1 MYENFERIPAEEQ
14 ERILGACIQQFAQH
28 GYQEASTN
36 AIVKQ
41 AGIPKGTL
49 FFYFGNKKN
58 LYLYV
63 IDYAVERF
71 VEAMDRMEAEREDQP
86 PSDLFERLLDRGRR
100 RMHFAIQEPSL
111 YRLFFNAFL
120 HTPPEIRAEIESRFS
135 SYAAES
141 ARRLYAG
148 LDRSPFRDGIQV
160 EKAVALVNLVLE
172 GAFSRYADQFR
183 RGSPVDALALVEGL
197 TLEVGEYFE
206 LIKHGVYQTPGNN
219 R

>member
-14 ERILGACIQQFAQH
+14 ERILRACIQQFAEY
-28 GYQEASTN
+28 GYQGASTN

-49 FFYFGNKKN
+49 FFYFGSKKD

-71 VEAMDRMEAEREDQP
+71 VEAMDRWAGEAGDEAET
-86 PSDLFERLLDRGRR
+86 DLFERLLARGRR
-100 RMHFAIQEPSL
+100 RMRFAVQEPSL

-120 HTPPEIRAEIESRFS
+120 HTPPEIRAEIQSRFS

-148 LDRSPFRDGIQV
+148 LDRSQFRDGIRV

-172 GAFSRYADQFR
+172 GIFNRYASQFR
-183 RGSPVDALALVEGL
+183 QGNPEDALALVEEISR
-197 TLEVGEYFE
+197 EVEAYFV
-206 LIKHGVYQTPGNN
+206 LLKYGVYN